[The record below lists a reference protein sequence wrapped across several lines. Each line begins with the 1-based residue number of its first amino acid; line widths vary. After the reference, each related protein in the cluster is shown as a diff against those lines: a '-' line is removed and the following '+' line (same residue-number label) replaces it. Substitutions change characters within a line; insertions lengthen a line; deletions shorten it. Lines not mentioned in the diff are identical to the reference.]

1 MPAIEKPLS
10 EITVSDLQELV
21 ELGIQEGREIEYKEY
36 LDLSTDEN
44 DHKATFIG
52 EVTSFANSQ
61 GGDLIVGLPDN
72 DGTPSKVTGIPLDKG
87 IDHTLEQ
94 WASVLRRQ
102 TDPSLPTAAFDIE
115 AIPVEDDRAVVIVRT
130 ERSWRAP
137 HRVALNDRFYGRS
150 PSGKV
155 RLDTGE
161 LRRRFRESEQRAEQA
176 QEFRAERIASIQA
189 RETPVPLQKGPV
201 LALHVVPFT
210 AFTPGEE
217 IDVEQASVLKKG
229 APRLLGP
236 RPEGNVERHTLEGLV
251 TCVLDPNDEQPA
263 YTLTFR
269 SGAIEAV
276 VTELFQ
282 STTETHERPSIN
294 GTGLRTTLEATL
306 PRFCRFLLRQDV
318 RPPFAVFLTIIGA
331 AGYTVQHRSR
341 TGGSRHALD
350 RDVAQLPEQVIER
363 IDDPDP
369 EPRSFSSEPGVRP
382 SVDEP
387 YSDVIDALMD
397 PLWQAVGRSGEP
409 GR

>member
-1 MPAIEKPLS
+1 MPAIKKPLS
-10 EITVSDLQELV
+10 EITITDLQELI
-21 ELGIQEGREIEYKEY
+21 ELGVQESKEIEYKEY
-36 LDLSTDEN
+36 LDLSTDAN
-44 DHKATFIG
+44 NHKSKFVG
-52 EVTSFANSQ
+52 EVTSFANAQ
-61 GGDLIVGLPDN
+61 GGDLIVGLPDD
-72 DGTPSKVTGIPLDKG
+72 DGTPSKVAGIPLDKG

-115 AIPVEDDRAVVIVRT
+115 AIPVEDEQAVVITRI
-130 ERSWRAP
+130 ERIWRAP

-161 LRRRFRESEQRAEQA
+161 LRRRFRESEQRSEQA
-176 QEFRAERIASIQA
+176 QEFCADRIARIQA
-189 RETPVPLQKGPV
+189 RETPVPLLDGPI

-236 RPEGNVERHTLEGLV
+236 RPEGKRERHTLEGLV
-251 TCVLDPNDEQPA
+251 TCILDPEDEQPA

-282 STTETHERPSIN
+282 STTDTHNRPSIQ
-294 GTGLRTTLEATL
+294 GSELRNALEATL
-306 PRFCRFLLRQDV
+306 PRFCRFLIRQDV
-318 RPPFAVFLTIIGA
+318 RPPFAVFLTVIGA
-331 AGYTVQHRSR
+331 TGYTVQHRSGKGSAHTRPRCR
-341 TGGSRHALD
+341 TATRTSNRTN
-350 RDVAQLPEQVIER
+350 RYPQ
-363 IDDPDP
+363 
-369 EPRSFSSEPGVRP
+369 PRTTIV
-382 SVDEP
+382 
-387 YSDVIDALMD
+387 
-397 PLWQAVGRSGEP
+397 QQ
-409 GR
+409 